1 MLSTNCRTVCRYL
14 LHPISSALV
23 LQSICLLQRSLK
35 GTHRS
40 PQANWFGSHAER
52 KYGKCYDPYKNRKN
66 LPDSGWGRVVRI
78 GNSQNWTENQP
89 DSGWGRVFRIGNSQ
103 NWTQLWVRNT
113 ASMWRDCCWKKK
125 LFFLWKHLF
134 YYPYPWQMIKLS
146 SPENYTFW
154 IFVDIW
160 LLSFFYFKAS
170 DLRYSII

>member
-1 MLSTNCRTVCRYL
+1 MLSTKCRTVCRYL

-78 GNSQNWTENQP
+78 GNSQNWTENLP

-103 NWTQLWVRNT
+103 NWTQMWVRST
-113 ASMWRDCCWKKK
+113 ASMWRDCCRKKK
-125 LFFLWKHLF
+125 NYSSFGSTYFLTHTLGRWLSFRVLKITPFEFLLIFGYYLFF
-134 YYPYPWQMIKLS
+134 ISKLQ
-146 SPENYTFW
+146 
-154 IFVDIW
+154 I
-160 LLSFFYFKAS
+160 
-170 DLRYSII
+170 